1 MHEVL
6 LNQSAKKPI
15 VTFHA
20 NTLEYFSLLSTDGGA
35 SFHIGHLKSI
45 EIATDKKGK
54 HTLVT
59 KTESQTLETE
69 VSEQALPKAKELVDA
84 VQEAMKTVKL

>member
-6 LNQSAKKPI
+6 LNQSGAKPI

-20 NTLEYFSLLSTDGGA
+20 NTLEYFSLTAQTGGF
-35 SFHIGHLKSI
+35 SYHVGHIKSI
-45 EIATDKKGK
+45 EIITDKKGS

-59 KTESQTLETE
+59 KTDTRTMETDI
-69 VSEQALPKAKELVDA
+69 SEQALPKAKELVAA
-84 VQEAMKTVKL
+84 VQDAMKTVKL

>member
-6 LNQSAKKPI
+6 LNPSAKKPI

-35 SFHIGHLKSI
+35 SFHVGHLKSI
-45 EIATDKKGK
+45 
-54 HTLVT
+54 
-59 KTESQTLETE
+59 
-69 VSEQALPKAKELVDA
+69 
-84 VQEAMKTVKL
+84 